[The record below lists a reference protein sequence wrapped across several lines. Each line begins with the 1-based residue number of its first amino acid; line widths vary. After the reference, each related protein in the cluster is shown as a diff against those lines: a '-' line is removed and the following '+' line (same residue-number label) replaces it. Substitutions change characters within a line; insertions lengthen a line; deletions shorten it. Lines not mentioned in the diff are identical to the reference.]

1 MVRRNIAI
9 CLAIIIFAVAGFVIM
24 FNYGN
29 PLSEMWA
36 KNAAKERIAKKY
48 PKKDFYIT
56 GVFYNKEKDSYDVDI
71 ASSSSEDSYFTMS
84 FDRKGKF
91 IKENYD
97 NITDKKNTVVRLD
110 GKYQE
115 KLQKALADDKNV
127 SYYFENCLADFIM
140 DTDKFETYEKE
151 MKKHAAKQSSLVIDK
166 KYDVSSMGKK
176 HGHIV
181 VTAVYKE
188 TSNKGIGKLLLKIKE
203 HLDKKNFGFKFKDLS
218 IIDDTAGGEKDDG
231 KTLNLYCIPYEKIK
245 KKGIEDVVKKAA
257 KIASKEDAEEI
268 DEGED
273 QEEAEV
279 EEFVD

>member
-36 KNAAKERIAKKY
+36 KNAAKERVAKKY
-48 PKKDFYIT
+48 PKKGFHIT
-56 GVFYNKEKDSYDVDI
+56 GVFYNKEKDSYDVDM

-91 IKENYD
+91 IRENYD
-97 NITDKKNTVVRLD
+97 NITDKKNTVIRLD

-115 KLQKALADDKNV
+115 KLQRALTDDKKV
-127 SYYFENCLADFIM
+127 SYYFENCLANLIM
-140 DTDKFETYEKE
+140 DTDKFEIYEKE
-151 MKKHAAKQSSLVIDK
+151 MKKYAVKQSSLVIDK
-166 KYDVSSMGKK
+166 QYDISSMGKK
-176 HGHIV
+176 HGHII

-188 TSNKGIGKLLLKIKE
+188 TSNKEVGKLLLKIKE
-203 HLDKKNFGFKFKDLS
+203 HLDKKNFGFKFMDLS
-218 IIDDTAGGEKDDG
+218 IIDDTASGEKADD

-245 KKGIEDVVKKAA
+245 KKGIEGVVKKAA
-257 KIASKEDAEEI
+257 KIASEKDAEEI

-273 QEEAEV
+273 KEEEEV

>member
-1 MVRRNIAI
+1 
-9 CLAIIIFAVAGFVIM
+9 
-24 FNYGN
+24 
-29 PLSEMWA
+29 
-36 KNAAKERIAKKY
+36 
-48 PKKDFYIT
+48 
-56 GVFYNKEKDSYDVDI
+56 
-71 ASSSSEDSYFTMS
+71 
-84 FDRKGKF
+84 
-91 IKENYD
+91 
-97 NITDKKNTVVRLD
+97 
-110 GKYQE
+110 
-115 KLQKALADDKNV
+115 
-127 SYYFENCLADFIM
+127 
-140 DTDKFETYEKE
+140 

-203 HLDKKNFGFKFKDLS
+203 HLDKKNFGFKFMDLS
-218 IIDDTAGGEKDDG
+218 IIDDTTSGEKDDN
-231 KTLNLYCIPYEKIK
+231 KTLNFYCIPYEKIK